1 MAGTDDLAFSLN
13 AVASRLR
20 ELGESGLVDELRQ
33 QIGDAVSPLPD
44 RIRQGLRTHLPDRYA
59 DVLGEDLNIFRRTFT
74 GAGRDEARV
83 SLYANPGSSKQR
95 KLSMSNSGFLWHPVF
110 GDRNDWQ
117 VNQAPGQG
125 MSAGWF
131 DDPVQDSVPEIREA
145 VERALDNV
153 ISKAVGEDSG

>member
-1 MAGTDDLAFSLN
+1 MAGVDDLAFGLN
-13 AVASRLR
+13 AVAARLR

-33 QIGDAVSPLPD
+33 QIGDAVTPLPD

-59 DVLGEDLNIFRRTFT
+59 DTLDGDLGLTRRTFLT
-74 GAGRDEARV
+74 GAGDEARV
-83 SLYANPGSSKQR
+83 SVYATPRSKQR
-95 KLSMSNSGFLWHPVF
+95 KLSMSNAGFLWHPVF
-110 GDRNDWQ
+110 GDRKDWH

-131 DDPVQDSVPEIREA
+131 DDPVEESVPEIREA

-153 ISKAVGEDSG
+153 IEKAAGKDSG